1 MSNPLSNVH
10 MPTLVVVLVVV
21 LAILGIYH
29 LAHRH

>member
-1 MSNPLSNVH
+1 MN
-10 MPTLVVVLVVV
+10 MPTVHWNTLIVAIVVV